1 MKGQHFQN
9 AKEIER
15 MTVVFDPEYETWKFW
30 EIMTSYRMCK
40 LCPGYTFIVI
50 KKEFER
56 FTVRV
61 SETQDVHYWKRL
73 LFSRQGRM

>member
-9 AKEIER
+9 ANEIARVIEL
-15 MTVVFDPEYETWKFW
+15 FDPEYETWKFW

-40 LCPGYTFIVI
+40 LYSGYNFIVI

-56 FTVRV
+56 FIDRV
-61 SETQDVHYWKRL
+61 SET
-73 LFSRQGRM
+73 

>member
-30 EIMTSYRMCK
+30 EIMTSYRM
-40 LCPGYTFIVI
+40 
-50 KKEFER
+50 
-56 FTVRV
+56 
-61 SETQDVHYWKRL
+61 
-73 LFSRQGRM
+73 